1 MTYEI
6 KDIQSKW
13 LKFILI
19 NKNFS
24 KHTVKSYDRDLQNF
38 INFCNQYYNGEF
50 NVSNLTEVDSKT
62 VRSWLAYRIK
72 HEYSYSSN
80 NRALSCVKSFFK
92 FLLNNLNIPVNT
104 LNNIASAKR
113 NILLNKT
120 LNENEAQIAI
130 ANIGEFNSDDWLSLR
145 DQSLLLLL
153 YCSGLRIS
161 EALSITKKN
170 LDGDYIKIL
179 GKGGKE
185 RLVPWIGAAK
195 EIIQKYLELAPFEF
209 DIDSPIFIGAKGK
222 KLQPPVFSKQ
232 LRKVRAN
239 LGLKQNTTPHS
250 FRHSFATHLLE
261 RGADLKSIQE
271 LLGHV
276 SLSTTQRYT
285 KVNVAHLKNVYA
297 KAHPLD

>member
-1 MTYEI
+1 MTHEI
-6 KDIQSKW
+6 KDVQFKW
-13 LKFILI
+13 LEFIRI

-24 KHTVKSYDRDLQNF
+24 NHTVESYKRDLENF
-38 INFCNQYYNGEF
+38 INFCTQYNNGAF
-50 NVSNLTEVDSKT
+50 NVSNLIKVDSKT

-72 HEYSYSSN
+72 NEYSYSSN
-80 NRALSCVKSFFK
+80 NRALSCIKSFFK
-92 FLLNNLNIPVNT
+92 FLRNNLNIPVNT
-104 LNNIASAKR
+104 LNNIASAKK
-113 NILLNKT
+113 NVLLNKT

-130 ANIGEFNSDDWLSLR
+130 ENIGCFNNNDWLALR
-145 DQSLLLLL
+145 DHSLLLLL

-170 LDGDYIKIL
+170 LEGEYIKIV
-179 GKGGKE
+179 GKGGRE
-185 RLVPWIGAAK
+185 RIVPWITEAK
-195 EIIQKYLELAPFEF
+195 LIIQKYLELAPFEF
-209 DIDSPIFIGAKGK
+209 DKNSPIFIGAKGK
-222 KLQPPVFSKQ
+222 PLQAPVFSKQ
-232 LRKVRAN
+232 LRKVRAS

-285 KVNVAHLKNVYA
+285 KVNVTHLKNVYA